1 MGLQMRIPKAHLAL
15 RSWTA
20 AVFHLIRSV
29 DIAEL
34 ALGDGTGNHSKLLA
48 EAANLLGKSIRWPE
62 TRDREPE

>member
-29 DIAEL
+29 DITEL
-34 ALGDGTGNHSKLLA
+34 AQGDGTGNHSKRLA
-48 EAANLLGKSIRWPE
+48 EAANLQEKSMH
-62 TRDREPE
+62 